1 MKRLNLPISIRI
13 ARWIRKGSRITLWLS
28 TGCLLIDL
36 MSPLGGPTAALWV
49 AIVLAI
55 LIDLSALKIGQRLAS
70 REFAAL
76 IAANPVTNHR
86 IILYL
91 RSFNMARRSL
101 GAMFMLQVLHIV
113 HLVTLLEGGHGEPD
127 VHRPYGIEERLD
139 EAIGLNAMFVAIG
152 DQLLS
157 YGAAKI
163 PVKDEDWQN
172 IFYRLANASQLIFM
186 LPGRSPGALWELG
199 QILRSRRLL
208 EKTVFIMPA
217 AFSSEW
223 EHVSVEA
230 AEIGVRLPRYFRN
243 GCYFRLREDG
253 QPTEIVALEPF
264 TRALSKFVASPAY
277 TGVID
282 FADVLKLV

>member
-91 RSFNMARRSL
+91 RSFNSN
-101 GAMFMLQVLHIV
+101 
-113 HLVTLLEGGHGEPD
+113 P
-127 VHRPYGIEERLD
+127 
-139 EAIGLNAMFVAIG
+139 
-152 DQLLS
+152 
-157 YGAAKI
+157 
-163 PVKDEDWQN
+163 PVKTA
-172 IFYRLANASQLIFM
+172 FRAAT
-186 LPGRSPGALWELG
+186 LPA
-199 QILRSRRLL
+199 
-208 EKTVFIMPA
+208 
-217 AFSSEW
+217 
-223 EHVSVEA
+223 
-230 AEIGVRLPRYFRN
+230 
-243 GCYFRLREDG
+243 
-253 QPTEIVALEPF
+253 IVC
-264 TRALSKFVASPAY
+264 
-277 TGVID
+277 
-282 FADVLKLV
+282 